1 MTTEECSMLVLD
13 EVLGLVDKKV
23 ISVED
28 LIALIETRSEDTT
41 ILLTGRVLDDALL
54 PYLDEVYRIQ
64 TEKE

>member
-1 MTTEECSMLVLD
+1 MLILD